1 MKKVSLLLA
10 LLMMLALL
18 ASCSGGAA
26 SSSSAQGSGSTAA
39 TTADKKTL
47 QVVWFSDG
55 GEGDSFRRLADK
67 YEQENPNIKIEM
79 IEVPYAEM
87 DNKIKNML
95 AAKQPPA
102 LARLSNIGMYSNQLV
117 DLTEYAQSG
126 ADFEK
131 NFAQSMKFKIDGKMV
146 AAPLDTTVNGLIY
159 NKTAFDKAGI
169 TVPQTPEDVWTWEEW
184 KEALQKVMADG
195 GVKYGLVY
203 DKSPSRFTTLLYQA
217 GGGMLN
223 EDLTKADINTPEALR
238 AVNFFKDLHSEGI
251 IPESVWL
258 GSENPNNMFR
268 TGQVGMHLGG
278 SWLIANYRNE
288 ITDFEWGVTYLPKDA
303 QRSSIPGGKYL
314 AAFQGSGV
322 EKEAALFIEWLSK
335 PENNAQ
341 YCTENYFLSPVIGN
355 ESLEYDF
362 GQEYFEIFA
371 NELQATGT
379 RPGRE
384 WGYQEFTAK
393 VQEQIR
399 DNLAEVVAG
408 NMTPEEYLQGL
419 DEKFNEV
426 LGTLQS

>member
-10 LLMMLALL
+10 LLLMLALL

-26 SSSSAQGSGSTAA
+26 SSTGATGEQSGTAA
-39 TTADKKTL
+39 NGEKKTL

-67 YEQENPNIKIEM
+67 YELENPGIKIEM
-79 IEVPYAEM
+79 IDVPYTEL

-131 NFAQSMKFKIDGKMV
+131 NFAQSMKFMIDGKMV

-203 DKSPSRFTTLLYQA
+203 DKSPSRFTTLMYQA

-238 AVNFFKDLHSEGI
+238 AVNLFKDLHSEGI

-303 QRSSIPGGKYL
+303 QRSTIPGGKYL

-355 ESLEYDF
+355 ETLEYDF
-362 GQEYFEIFA
+362 GQEYFATFA

-399 DNLAEVVAG
+399 DDLAEVVAG
-408 NMTPEEYLQGL
+408 NLTPEEYLQGL
-419 DEKFNEV
+419 EEKFNEV
-426 LGTLQS
+426 LASLQP